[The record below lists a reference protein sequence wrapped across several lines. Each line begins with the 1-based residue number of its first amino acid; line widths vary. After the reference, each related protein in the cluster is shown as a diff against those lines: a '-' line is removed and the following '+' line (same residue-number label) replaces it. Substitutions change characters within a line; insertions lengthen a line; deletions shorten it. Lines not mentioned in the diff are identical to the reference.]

1 MVLASGGAM
10 PANHPS
16 DLRER
21 VFEFVCLVVVFCREL
36 SKEPGVD
43 RQNAWQLAAAAT
55 SVGSNLEE
63 AKAAYS
69 RRDFAAKNA
78 ISLKEIREVLYWLR
92 VIQRC
97 GLTSADE
104 LEPLLAEAQPAPLRR
119 LYDTAPARIA
129 PRVTP
134 TLALLATNRSLGRD
148 DRPRGAA
155 SVPC

>member
-1 MVLASGGAM
+1 M
-10 PANHPS
+10 PALHPT

-21 VFEFVCLVVVFCREL
+21 VFEFVCGVVLFCRDL

-43 RQNAWQLAAAAT
+43 RQIAWQLAAAAT

-78 ISLKEIREVLYWLR
+78 ISLKEAREALYWLR

-97 GLTSADE
+97 QLAPE
-104 LEPLLAEAQPAPLRR
+104 ERIRPLLEEASELTAMLTAGMKRLRPVA
-119 LYDTAPARIA
+119 L
-129 PRVTP
+129 RV
-134 TLALLATNRSLGRD
+134 S
-148 DRPRGAA
+148 
-155 SVPC
+155 